1 MPADRSLQRLYPEPG
16 TRALTGLYLDQCWRE
31 AAVPGPYGCFVYAN
45 FVASLDGRIATAA
58 EPGGRLG
65 VPAAIANP
73 RDWRLYLELAAQAD
87 VLLVSGR
94 YVRELA
100 AGTAQAG
107 FALSGDA
114 PADLLAFRARLGLPP
129 RPAIA
134 VLSASLDLPTEPLA
148 AARRERPVLI
158 LTGAGVHGARRREL
172 ESVGCE
178 VLIVGESR
186 VDAPRLR
193 SALVACGLRYVYA
206 IAGPEVLRTLVA
218 EGCLDRLYLTTVLR
232 LLGGDQMATLMVGDP
247 LQSAADFVLREAWL
261 DQSEGAAPAQLL
273 QAFDRASPPPARSPR

>member
-1 MPADRSLQRLYPEPG
+1 MPADRPLQRLYPEPG
-16 TRALTGLYLDQCWRE
+16 TRALTGLYLDQCWRG
-31 AAVPGPYGCFVYAN
+31 AAVPGPDGCFVYAN
-45 FVASLDGRIATAA
+45 FVASLDGRIATVA

-114 PADLLAFRARLGLPP
+114 PADLLAVRARLGLPP
-129 RPAIA
+129 RPALA
-134 VLSASLDLPTEPLA
+134 VLSASLDLPPAPLA

-158 LTGAGVHGARRREL
+158 LTGAGADGARRRLL
-172 ESVGCE
+172 EAHGCE
-178 VLIVGESR
+178 VVVVGQSR
-186 VDAPRLR
+186 VQAAQLLPELAARN
-193 SALVACGLRYVYA
+193 LRYVYA
-206 IAGPEVLRTLVA
+206 IAGPEVLRTLVVA
-218 EGCLDRLYLTTVLR
+218 GCLDRLYLTTVFR
-232 LLGGDQMATLMVGDP
+232 LLGGERFATLLTGEP
-247 LQSAADFVLREAWL
+247 LPAPAAFRLREAYL
-261 DQSEGAAPAQLL
+261 DQDGEAAPAQLI
-273 QAFDRASPPPARSPR
+273 QVFERVCR

>member
-1 MPADRSLQRLYPEPG
+1 MPADRPLQRLYPEPG
-16 TRALTGLYLDQCWRE
+16 TRALTGLYLDQCWRA
-31 AAVPGPYGCFVYAN
+31 AAVPGADGCFVYAN
-45 FVASLDGRIATAA
+45 FVASLDGRIATAV

-134 VLSASLDLPTEPLA
+134 VLSASLDLPTEPLV

-158 LTGAGVHGARRREL
+158 LTSAAADGTRSRTL
-172 ESVGCE
+172 EAEGCE
-178 VLIVGESR
+178 VLVVGER
-186 VDAPRLR
+186 NVAAMRLLP
-193 SALVACGLRYVYA
+193 ALAARGLRYGYA

-218 EGCLDRLYLTTVLR
+218 EDCLDRLYLTTVLR
-232 LLGGDQMATLMVGDP
+232 LLGGDRIATLMAGDSLP
-247 LQSAADFVLREAWL
+247 AAADFVLREAWL
-261 DQSEGAAPAQLL
+261 DQGEGVAPAQLL
-273 QAFDRASPPPARSPR
+273 QAFDRASSPPTWSHR

>member
-1 MPADRSLQRLYPEPG
+1 VTSTGPRLQCLYPDAG
-16 TRALTGLYLDQCWRE
+16 TRALAGLYLNACWRE
-31 AAVPGPYGCFVYAN
+31 TAVPGPEGCFVYAN

-107 FALSGDA
+107 FALGEDA
-114 PADLLAFRARLGLPP
+114 PADLLAFRTRLGLSP

-134 VLSASLDLPTEPLA
+134 VLSASLDLPIEPLA

-158 LTGAGVHGARRREL
+158 LTGGGADGARRRAL
-172 ESVGCE
+172 EANGCE
-178 VLIVGESR
+178 VVVAGQSR
-186 VDAPRLR
+186 VQAAQLLPELAAR
-193 SALVACGLRYVYA
+193 GLRFVYA
-206 IAGPEVLRTLVA
+206 IAGPEVLRTLVVA
-218 EGCLDRLYLTTVLR
+218 SRLDRLYLTTVFR
-232 LLGGDQMATLMVGDP
+232 LLGGDRFATLLTGERLP
-247 LQSAADFVLREAWL
+247 APAAFRLREAYL
-261 DQSEGAAPAQLL
+261 DQDGAAAPAQLI
-273 QAFDRASPPPARSPR
+273 QVFERVWR